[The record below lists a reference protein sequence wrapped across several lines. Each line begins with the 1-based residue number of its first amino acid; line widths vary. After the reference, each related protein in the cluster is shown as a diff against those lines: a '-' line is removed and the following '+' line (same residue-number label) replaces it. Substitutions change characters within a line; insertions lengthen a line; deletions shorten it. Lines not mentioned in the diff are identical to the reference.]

1 MQGSARSDSADAS
14 TSQWSGTL
22 ADSLQPGCL
31 VARSPFM
38 RKDAKFNVPMP
49 NLNLHDGTADC
60 SVPYSATDL
69 SVHGCENARVDVVTQ
84 QRKERMQ
91 NSDVQSDVML
101 DDVAPDV
108 GLTPSISAVD
118 LVKLDV
124 LTWCPSHRLFIDKE
138 DESITAPYLHHPAFA
153 VPGSDARYQPC
164 FSSRWLMHC
173 RRPD

>member
-1 MQGSARSDSADAS
+1 
-14 TSQWSGTL
+14 
-22 ADSLQPGCL
+22 
-31 VARSPFM
+31 
-38 RKDAKFNVPMP
+38 
-49 NLNLHDGTADC
+49 
-60 SVPYSATDL
+60 
-69 SVHGCENARVDVVTQ
+69 
-84 QRKERMQ
+84 MQ